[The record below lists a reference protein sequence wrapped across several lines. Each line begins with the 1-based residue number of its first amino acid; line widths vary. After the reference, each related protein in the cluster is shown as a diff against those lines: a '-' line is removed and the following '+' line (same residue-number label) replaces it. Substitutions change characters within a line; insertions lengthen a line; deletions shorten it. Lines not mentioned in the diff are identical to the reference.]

1 MALETTTGFLEWI
14 TEEMVEHMPINAN
27 VSNPDLLKPLTGP
40 LTDLI
45 VQVGPTPT
53 LVTYFQLRGIHH

>member
-1 MALETTTGFLEWI
+1 MNFRLTVVVMLALEASTGFLEWI
-14 TEEMVEHMPINAN
+14 TQEMVEHMPINAN

-45 VQVGPTPT
+45 VQVNFLLSG
-53 LVTYFQLRGIHH
+53 